1 MKAKGDLLPPAGKG
15 EKSVKKLA
23 ALPVPQPLAKITA
36 AAPEPAKPG
45 DNREARR
52 KERQTRTPPRRRT
65 ISGSIS
71 GSASSYSG
79 SSSRSRSLS
88 RSLSRSHS
96 RSSSA
101 SASHSPSGSR
111 KSRSLSVS
119 SVSSVSSASS
129 SSSSV
134 RSADSEDMY
143 ADLASPVSS
152 ASSRSPTPAQ
162 QKKGRGKSKKED
174 SAKEEK
180 RKRDVP
186 AQLKSAKPT
195 QGGKSQQLLQ
205 AQQPTAPQAQQGGFS
220 AHKEI
225 KLTLLN
231 KAADKGSRKR
241 YEPADKDRPTSPP
254 AKRANLSPDRGSRD
268 RKATG
273 RASSP
278 KQERQRGQ
286 NPKPSPAQADRKR
299 QLSPQSKSSSKVTSI
314 PGKAAEPGPAGA
326 KGGKSSTLSR
336 REELLKQLKAVE
348 DAIARKRAKIP
359 GKV

>member
-1 MKAKGDLLPPAGKG
+1 M
-15 EKSVKKLA
+15 
-23 ALPVPQPLAKITA
+23 
-36 AAPEPAKPG
+36 
-45 DNREARR
+45 
-52 KERQTRTPPRRRT
+52 
-65 ISGSIS
+65 
-71 GSASSYSG
+71 
-79 SSSRSRSLS
+79 
-88 RSLSRSHS
+88 
-96 RSSSA
+96 
-101 SASHSPSGSR
+101 
-111 KSRSLSVS
+111 S

-162 QKKGRGKSKKED
+162 QKKGKSKKED

-186 AQLKSAKPT
+186 AQLLKSAKPT
-195 QGGKSQQLLQ
+195 PGSKSQQVPQ
-205 AQQPTAPQAQQGGFS
+205 GQQPSAPQAQQGGFS
-220 AHKEI
+220 GHKEI

-241 YEPADKDRPTSPP
+241 YEPADKERPTSPP

-273 RASSP
+273 RLSSP

-299 QLSPQSKSSSKVTSI
+299 QLSPQSKSSSKVTSV
-314 PGKAAEPGPAGA
+314 PGKGSEPGPAAA
-326 KGGKSSTLSR
+326 KGSKSSTLSR